1 MKIYKSVLGE
11 IKAIYCK
18 KDKFN
23 SFKVSNSQDVNEY
36 VRDLFPIDISLR
48 EAFIALYLNRNSR
61 TIGFA
66 VISIGGVSE
75 TVCDPKVVFQHA
87 LLCNASSIILIHNHP
102 SGNLKPSNT
111 DIELTKRLIKAGE
124 FLSINILDHLIITS
138 IKENYFSFA
147 DGGII

>member
-11 IKAIYCK
+11 IKATYCK
-18 KDKFN
+18 KDKLK
-23 SFKVSNSQDVNEY
+23 SFKVSSSNDVNEF

-48 EAFIALYLNRNSR
+48 EAIIALYLNRNSR

-124 FLSINILDHLIITS
+124 FLSIKIIDHLIITS
-138 IKENYFSFA
+138 IKENYYSFA